1 MDTKPYKCANCSKS
15 YKYICSLKQH
25 ILAQHTVAIEHKPT
39 PHVKQHKKRPV
50 GRPKLNKCPSCG
62 KPFSS
67 KYTLDRHITSKICEK
82 QKPKTE
88 TKSNIQDIIAAYEQG
103 KNAHNLEQKTNYN
116 NGIIQSG
123 HDNNMT
129 VNTDNHTENII
140 TQNNNNA
147 LYVQE
152 VHINPIGKENL
163 SHISDATIIQILNQ
177 GVNAVP
183 ALAKAIMELPEN
195 CNIVESDKR
204 NKKATVVNRNGDVE
218 VMDLSKAL
226 TMSATETVDKV
237 DDYYEKFKDELPKKN
252 KSIQRMARAH
262 GLDSDEDSGDEIPK
276 GETYDDYFKKY
287 MSQIKDNIEVNKK
300 PILNRMNKYK
310 EHKHRAAKSAAASK
324 MNSQPALDL

>member
-1 MDTKPYKCANCSKS
+1 MDTKVYQCANCSKS

-25 ILAQHTVAIEHKPT
+25 ILSHHTLPIEHKPT
-39 PHVKQHKKRPV
+39 PPVSQPKKRSV

-62 KPFSS
+62 KTFSS
-67 KYTLDRHITSKICEK
+67 KYTLDRHITCKTCEK
-82 QKPKTE
+82 QIPNTE
-88 TKSNIQDIIAAYEQG
+88 TKSNIQEIIAAYEQG
-103 KNAHNLEQKTNYN
+103 KKAHNLDQKTNYN
-116 NGIIQSG
+116 NGNIQSG
-123 HDNNMT
+123 HNNNMT

-163 SHISDATIIQILNQ
+163 SHISDATILQILNQ

-204 NKKATVVNRNGDVE
+204 NRKATIVNRDGDVE
-218 VMDLSKAL
+218 VMDLSRAL
-226 TMSATETVDKV
+226 TMSATETVDRV
-237 DDYYEKFKDELPKKN
+237 DDYYEKFKNDLPKKN

-262 GLDSDEDSGDEIPK
+262 GLDSDVESEDEIPK

-300 PILNRMNKYK
+300 PILDRMNKYK
-310 EHKHRAAKSAAASK
+310 DHKHKARTSANKAKSH
-324 MNSQPALDL
+324 PALI